1 MEREHKDV
9 HSFLGFAIQTPLAV
23 VWLLRR
29 WIAALFPGLGWL
41 QGAWESWK
49 SCEECAEVG
58 HCWTWNCVRYIY
70 CILYMVV
77 SWNRGTPNY
86 PFIEGFSMIYQ
97 PLLVQLDTYGKSS
110 YFGYGISMI
119 AVRSHMKPQEVGADQ
134 SCAKGAQR
142 KRDQHC
148 LGISVAFVQWLSFE
162 HPIPWNT
169 HDRKHTDCHW
179 LTQNIRHPGHI
190 RHLVREVV
198 SAFGLLIDN

>member
-58 HCWTWNCVRYIY
+58 HCWTWNCVRYMY

-110 YFGYGISMI
+110 YFGYGISM
-119 AVRSHMKPQEVGADQ
+119 AVRSRSRRKLERIKV
-134 SCAKGAQR
+134 AQKELKER
-142 KRDQHC
+142 ETSIALESRSHSFNDSASSTRYQILTIASTLIVTDWHRISGT
-148 LGISVAFVQWLSFE
+148 LDTSGI
-162 HPIPWNT
+162 
-169 HDRKHTDCHW
+169 
-179 LTQNIRHPGHI
+179 
-190 RHLVREVV
+190 
-198 SAFGLLIDN
+198 